1 MSEHKESLVKVLE
14 YLVNDEQD
22 KAADLLHNVFVE
34 KAKTHWASITED
46 DEIVE
51 DEIAEEDLDE
61 TIDLDEA
68 DDDSKDEAEVEEAI
82 DASDAEEDFLDDIE
96 SAEDEIDQEEIMD
109 DEDME
114 DGDAEMDLAMD
125 MEPEAEEGAED
136 APESDAE
143 EAMDNVE
150 DAIAELRAAFADMM
164 GDEPAEE
171 EEPEMESAETEEAP
185 VAEKTEETV
194 EAVEEGAEMKAVSVS
209 HSDTA
214 DKASPVA
221 GNAKAPT
228 GATAHKT
235 SGGDEKGRPAPA
247 AKDMGM
253 KGPQEAGDLSAAPK
267 AKAEDNKS
275 DSPIRGMK

>member
-1 MSEHKESLVKVLE
+1 MIENQSDNIDIKE
-14 YLVNDEQD
+14 NDVSNQD
-22 KAADLLHNVFVE
+22 NAP
-34 KAKTHWASITED
+34 ED
-46 DEIVE
+46 
-51 DEIAEEDLDE
+51 
-61 TIDLDEA
+61 
-68 DDDSKDEAEVEEAI
+68 S
-82 DASDAEEDFLDDIE
+82 S
-96 SAEDEIDQEEIMD
+96 SAEDKIIENDEIF
-109 DEDME
+109 
-114 DGDAEMDLAMD
+114 
-125 MEPEAEEGAED
+125 
-136 APESDAE
+136 S
-143 EAMDNVE
+143 
-150 DAIAELRAAFADMM
+150 
-164 GDEPAEE
+164 
-171 EEPEMESAETEEAP
+171 
-185 VAEKTEETV
+185 EKTEETV

>member
-34 KAKTHWASITED
+34 KAKNHWSSITED
-46 DEIVE
+46 DEVVE
-51 DEIAEEDLDE
+51 DEISEEDLDE

-68 DDDSKDEAEVEEAI
+68 DDDSNEDEVEEAI
-82 DASDAEEDFLDDIE
+82 NVSDDQEDFLSDIE
-96 SAEDEIDQEEIMD
+96 TAEEEIDQEEIMD

-125 MEPEAEEGAED
+125 MEPEAEEGDED
-136 APESDAE
+136 EAGDAE

-164 GDEPAEE
+164 DDEPADDMD
-171 EEPEMESAETEEAP
+171 EPEMEES
-185 VAEKTEETV
+185 V
-194 EAVEEGAEMKAVSVS
+194 EPMEEGATLSAVSVS
-209 HSDTA
+209 HSDNS

-221 GNAKAPT
+221 KGAGNAHAKPHPTDTKDGPKA
-228 GATAHKT
+228 
-235 SGGDEKGRPAPA
+235 SAPA
-247 AKDMGM
+247 VKDMGVT
-253 KGPQEAGDLSAAPK
+253 GPQEAGKLSPAPS
-267 AKAEDNKS
+267 AKSEVTKS

>member
-34 KAKTHWASITED
+34 KAKNHWSSITED
-46 DEIVE
+46 DEVVE
-51 DEIAEEDLDE
+51 DEIQEDDLDE

-68 DDDSKDEAEVEEAI
+68 DDDSEDEVEEAI
-82 DASDAEEDFLDDIE
+82 DVSDDEEDFLSDIE
-96 SAEDEIDQEEIMD
+96 TAEEEINDEEIMD
-109 DEDME
+109 DEDMSDDDMAE
-114 DGDAEMDLAMD
+114 PEMDLSMEMD
-125 MEPEAEEGAED
+125 PEAEEGEEEPA
-136 APESDAE
+136 DAE

-164 GDEPAEE
+164 DDDD
-171 EEPEMESAETEEAP
+171 EPEMEESFDHM
-185 VAEKTEETV
+185 
-194 EAVEEGAEMKAVSVS
+194 EEGATMSAVNVS
-209 HSDTA
+209 HSDSS

-228 GATAHKT
+228 GATAHAIG
-235 SGGDEKGRPAPA
+235 GGDEKGRPAPT
-247 AKDMGM
+247 AKDMGVD
-253 KGPQEAGDLSAAPK
+253 GPQEAGSLSAAPA
-267 AKAEDNKS
+267 AKSEDNKS

>member
-34 KAKTHWASITED
+34 KAKNHWSSITED
-46 DEIVE
+46 DEVVE
-51 DEIAEEDLDE
+51 DEIQDEDLDE

-68 DDDSKDEAEVEEAI
+68 DDDSEDGVEEAI
-82 DASDAEEDFLDDIE
+82 NVSDDEEDFLSDIE
-96 SAEDEIDQEEIMD
+96 TAEEEIDQEEIMD

-114 DGDAEMDLAMD
+114 DANPEMDLAMD
-125 MEPEAEEGAED
+125 MEPAED
-136 APESDAE
+136 GDDDEAGDAE

-164 GDEPAEE
+164 DDDPADDMD
-171 EEPEMESAETEEAP
+171 EPEMEES
-185 VAEKTEETV
+185 V
-194 EAVEEGAEMKAVSVS
+194 EPMEEGATLSAVSVS
-209 HSDTA
+209 HSDNS

-221 GNAKAPT
+221 KGAGNAHAKPHPTDTKDGPKA
-228 GATAHKT
+228 
-235 SGGDEKGRPAPA
+235 SAPA
-247 AKDMGM
+247 VKDMGVT
-253 KGPQEAGDLSAAPK
+253 GPQEAGKLSAAPS
-267 AKAEDNKS
+267 AKSEDNKS